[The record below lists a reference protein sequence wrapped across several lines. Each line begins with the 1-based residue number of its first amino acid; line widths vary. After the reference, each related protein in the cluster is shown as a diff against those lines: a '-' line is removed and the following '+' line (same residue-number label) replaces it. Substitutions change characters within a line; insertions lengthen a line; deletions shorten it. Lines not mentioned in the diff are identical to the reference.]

1 MRRFIVP
8 PILITA
14 CLVFSLSGCGA
25 RPAAKTLVAR
35 VGDYELTAEDF
46 RDELGLMEY
55 GMRPDTGQDDGGR
68 ELLDEIITRKVL
80 AREAMRRGLDRDR
93 IFMAEIER
101 YWEQALI
108 KRLFNDKTAELAAD
122 TRVSEEEVRQ
132 RYGALSSR
140 SVRKAVSYD
149 DMEPE
154 IRREIFNEKV
164 QRRLDAWMAS
174 LKDKSGIV
182 VYEKNLEDIDMRGR

>member
-1 MRRFIVP
+1 M
-8 PILITA
+8 
-14 CLVFSLSGCGA
+14 
-25 RPAAKTLVAR
+25 
-35 VGDYELTAEDF
+35 GDYELTAEDF

-80 AREAMRRGLDRDR
+80 AREAMRSGLDRDR

-108 KRLFNDKTAELAAD
+108 KRLFNDKTVELAAD